1 MVKSFKIIGVA
12 LFVIP
17 IAIWLVIGKA
27 TALNENDLEEYISQ
41 SQ

>member
-17 IAIWLVIGKA
+17 IALWIMIGKA
-27 TALNENDLEEYISQ
+27 TTLNKNDLEEYISQ